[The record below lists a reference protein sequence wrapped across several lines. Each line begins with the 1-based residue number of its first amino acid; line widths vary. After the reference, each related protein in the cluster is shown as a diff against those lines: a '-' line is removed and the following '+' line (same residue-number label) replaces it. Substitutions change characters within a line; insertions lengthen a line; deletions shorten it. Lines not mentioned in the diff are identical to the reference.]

1 MKGVG
6 EMSKVGIIGVGN
18 VGATVA
24 HVLLEKGL
32 VSELVLLDKKKD
44 KAMSE
49 MLDLQDAGCFFSKYA
64 SVTVG
69 GYEEL
74 ADAEVI
80 ISALGHIDLI
90 AADAD
95 RFAELKMNAPEVR
108 AVSKELN
115 RVGFKGK
122 LLVITNPCDVMT
134 ELYYR
139 SLDLPAS
146 SILGTG
152 TVLDTARMKHYVG
165 EAFGVDSRSVS
176 GYVLGEH
183 GDSQFVCWSSVFIG
197 GKSIFDFVSEQNF
210 SLDEIEDKA
219 RQSGYHVYAG
229 KGYTNVAIAQSTAC
243 VLEALLS
250 DAKSVMP
257 VSHYHKEHDSY
268 ISTPAI
274 VGKRGIEGAVKIA
287 LNEAEETMLVASVKE
302 VREKSKKFS

>member
-1 MKGVG
+1 
-6 EMSKVGIIGVGN
+6 
-18 VGATVA
+18 
-24 HVLLEKGL
+24 
-32 VSELVLLDKKKD
+32 
-44 KAMSE
+44 
-49 MLDLQDAGCFFSKYA
+49 
-64 SVTVG
+64 
-69 GYEEL
+69 
-74 ADAEVI
+74 
-80 ISALGHIDLI
+80 LI